1 MNPLTPEED
10 KQLQDELR
18 LVENRARTQR
28 EDERQQFNAPG
39 NIRGDKDWNTAI

>member
-18 LVENRARTQR
+18 LVENRARSDR
-28 EDERQQFNAPG
+28 SEKGEARRLNDDE
-39 NIRGDKDWNTAI
+39 I